1 MSGCQTSSQSAGT
14 CRPIVFNKDGEISNM
29 QSDEKIQAH
38 LVSVWR
44 ESKKFLSIGGREG
57 MLILTDR
64 HLMFIHKTEAK
75 MNWWRAITQRQ
86 VINFIRS
93 RNTMIRHDGYGEGDL
108 MDDLENEKNVEISFD
123 DISVIEYKDEVWGSV
138 LRLEYE
144 RDGKMEKH
152 QYSIAQ
158 DWVKYPAKEPTK
170 YMKVDWRPFV
180 QYIKDRQRFTR

>member
-1 MSGCQTSSQSAGT
+1 
-14 CRPIVFNKDGEISNM
+14 M
-29 QSDEKIQAH
+29 QLGEKIQAH

-64 HLMFIHKTEAK
+64 HLMFVHKTEAK

-93 RNTMIRHDGYGEGDL
+93 RNVMIRHDGYGEEDL
-108 MDDLENEKNVEISFD
+108 MDDLENERNVEISFD

-144 RDGKMEKH
+144 RDGKTEKH

-170 YMKVDWRPFV
+170 YMKVDWGPFV